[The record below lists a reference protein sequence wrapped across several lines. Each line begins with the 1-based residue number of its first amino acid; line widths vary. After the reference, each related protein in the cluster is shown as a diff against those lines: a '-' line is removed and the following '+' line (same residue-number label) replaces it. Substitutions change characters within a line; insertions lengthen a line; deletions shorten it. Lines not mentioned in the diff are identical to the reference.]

1 MNNNDPRTHAR
12 HRSSMPSPISI
23 YLDNHATTPV
33 DPRVLAA
40 MLPWFTEQ
48 FGNAASTT
56 HPYGWRAEIA
66 VKQSREL
73 IAEAIG
79 AQPMEVVFTSGATES
94 DNLAIKGVAEAY
106 ASIGDHIITAA
117 TEHNAVLDTCRYLE
131 QRGVAVTYLPVDA
144 EGRINLDELQA
155 AFTQRTV
162 LVSIMHG
169 NNETGVIQP
178 IQEIGA
184 ACRQRRVLFHTDA
197 TQTLGKIPFDV
208 NELNVDL
215 ASFSAHKM
223 YGPKGCGALFV
234 RRKGPRVQIAPQLH
248 GGGHEQ
254 GSRSGTLNVPGIV
267 GFGEAVRIA
276 AAGAGNRA
284 SRNASPARP
293 SAGASL
299 QPNRRASGERSGP
312 AHQPRA
318 APSREP
324 QSLLPRNRSRCV
336 DWRGAGCG
344 VLHRIGL
351 QFGQSPTKPR
361 PAGNGANAGPAAVI
375 GAVWGWAV
383 QHQAADSSGRA
394 DFDASRWGFAH
405 CLTHSFRLSCQR
417 YGSKNV
423 PHRVASA
430 FPTISGK

>member
-276 AAGAGNRA
+276 AAGLATEQAETQALRDLLLELLSNQIGGLRVNGPDPRTSPGLRLPGNL
-284 SRNASPARP
+284 NLCFPAT
-293 SAGASL
+293 
-299 QPNRRASGERSGP
+299 E
-312 AHQPRA
+312 A
-318 APSREP
+318 AA
-324 QSLLPRNRSRCV
+324 L
-336 DWRGAGCG
+336 
-344 VLHRIGL
+344 
-351 QFGQSPTKPR
+351 
-361 PAGNGANAGPAAVI
+361 I
-375 GAVWGWAV
+375 GAARGVAFSTGSACSSANPQPSHV
-383 QHQAADSSGRA
+383 LRAMGLTPGQLRSSVRFGVGRFNTKQQILQAAQILMQAAGVSPIA
-394 DFDASRWGFAH
+394 
-405 CLTHSFRLSCQR
+405 
-417 YGSKNV
+417 
-423 PHRVASA
+423 
-430 FPTISGK
+430 